1 MDLKDLKNIWQS
13 HDKKLDE
20 NIRLNNEILKKM
32 NLDKTHHEVQ
42 RFSVTPYLGL
52 IVGLLTLLY
61 LGGFIYH
68 HAGMLRFLI
77 PAGLIASFALFQ
89 LLFSIYQTSMLR
101 TINYEAPV
109 TGIQKKLM
117 SLSVSRIRYLT
128 ITRFAYPL
136 LWLPVL
142 IVALQGIWGIDFYD
156 ELNWQWFTIQIS
168 LGAAFSIFGIW
179 LSFAYALNK
188 IRSPFLHKLLE
199 NIATY
204 DITGQNL
211 ITAAGYLA
219 EIKAFEKEG

>member
-1 MDLKDLKNIWQS
+1 MDLNDLKNIWQS

-20 NIRLNNEILKKM
+20 NIRLNKEILKKM
-32 NLDKTHHEVQ
+32 NLEKTHSEIQ

-52 IVGLLTLLY
+52 IVGLLTLIY
-61 LGGFIYH
+61 LSGFIYH
-68 HAGMLRFLI
+68 HTGMPRFLI
-77 PAGLIASFALFQ
+77 PAGLIAGFALFQ
-89 LLFSIYQTSMLR
+89 MLFSIYQTSMLR
-101 TINYEAPV
+101 TINYEVPV

-136 LWLPVL
+136 LWLPVI
-142 IVALQGIWGIDFYD
+142 IVALQGIWGIDFYG

-188 IRSPFLHKLLE
+188 VRSPLLQKLLE

-219 EIKAFEKEG
+219 EIKSFEKGG